1 MRRKKEIAIN
11 THLWLPI
18 MGFVVSLLLCI
29 LYIGEGAVGGAIVSA
44 IFVLISL
51 FVFLTTPMYY
61 VFTNKEIEI
70 VYLWGQKEEIRWIYI
85 NNITLFG
92 GWLTRGDAA
101 PHYHINYPAQK
112 RLFFM
117 TGDISKTRKT
127 KRLFKNHYGR
137 EIE

>member
-1 MRRKKEIAIN
+1 MRRKKESAIN

-18 MGFVVSLLLCI
+18 VYFVIFLLLCI
-29 LYIGEGAVGGAIVSA
+29 SCIDEGAIGMAIGFAAVA
-44 IFVLISL
+44 LL
-51 FVFLTTPMYY
+51 APFVFLTSPMYY

-70 VYLWGQKEEIRWIYI
+70 VYLWGQKEKIRWIDI
-85 NNITLFG
+85 RNITLFG
-92 GWLTRGDAA
+92 SWISRGGST
-101 PHYHINYPAQK
+101 PHYHIAYPAQK

>member
-18 MGFVVSLLLCI
+18 VGFVVSLLLCI

-51 FVFLTTPMYY
+51 FVFLTSPMYY

-70 VYLWGQKEEIRWIYI
+70 IYLWGQKEKIRWIDI
-85 NNITLFG
+85 RNITLFG
-92 GWLTRGDAA
+92 SWISRGEST
-101 PHYHINYPAQK
+101 PHYHIAYPAQK

>member
-18 MGFVVSLLLCI
+18 VGFAVFLLLCI
-29 LYIGEGAVGGAIVSA
+29 LYIGEGAIGGAILFA
-44 IFVLISL
+44 IFSLIAL
-51 FVFLTTPMYY
+51 FVFLTSPMYY

-70 VYLWGQKEEIRWIYI
+70 VYLWNQKEEIRWIYI

-92 GWLTRGDAA
+92 GWLSRGGST

-117 TGDISKTRKT
+117 TGDVSKTRRT
-127 KRLFKNHYGR
+127 KMLLKKHYGR

>member
-18 MGFVVSLLLCI
+18 AYFVIFLLFCVSCI
-29 LYIGEGAVGGAIVSA
+29 NENAIGGAVGFAAVA
-44 IFVLISL
+44 LLALFIFLIS
-51 FVFLTTPMYY
+51 PMYY

-70 VYLWGQKEEIRWIYI
+70 IYLWGQKEKIRWIDI
-85 NNITLFG
+85 RNITLFG
-92 GWLTRGDAA
+92 SWLSRGEST
-101 PHYHINYPAQK
+101 PHYHIAYPAPK

-127 KRLFKNHYGR
+127 RKLFRNHYGR

>member
-18 MGFVVSLLLCI
+18 VYFVIFLLLCI
-29 LYIGEGAVGGAIVSA
+29 SCIDEGAIGMAIGFAAVA
-44 IFVLISL
+44 LLALFIFLIS
-51 FVFLTTPMYY
+51 PMYY
-61 VFTNKEIEI
+61 VFTNKEIVI
-70 VYLWGQKEEIRWIYI
+70 IYLWGQKEKIKWIDIR
-85 NNITLFG
+85 NITLFG
-92 GWLTRGDAA
+92 SWISRGDAT
-101 PHYHINYPAQK
+101 PHYHINYPSQK

>member
-18 MGFVVSLLLCI
+18 VGFVVFLLLCI

-44 IFVLISL
+44 FFVLISL
-51 FVFLTTPMYY
+51 FVFLTSPMYY

-70 VYLWGQKEEIRWIYI
+70 VYLWGQKEEIRWIHI

-92 GWLTRGDAA
+92 GWLTRGDGA

-137 EIE
+137 KIE